1 MSFPLSN
8 LYQDSTLTKSTN
20 YIFPQGHIEFQFG
33 TAIRNFALEFQFGT
47 AIWNFALEFQFG
59 TSVQL
64 MSSVQQ
70 LNMGGDALMA

>member
-1 MSFPLSN
+1 
-8 LYQDSTLTKSTN
+8 
-20 YIFPQGHIEFQFG
+20 
-33 TAIRNFALEFQFGT
+33 LEFQFGT

>member
-47 AIWNFALEFQFG
+47 
-59 TSVQL
+59 SVQL